1 MMATRSHSSE
11 IVSLPPTS
19 ADSVQTKS
27 SLFLPS
33 AATPVET
40 SAIERQDSYSVTA
53 LTDITDRSL
62 HSLLPASRADFRR
75 QRSAA
80 LIWIGQSISLVRQAR
95 ACSFATRHFVNR
107 SDLQTTLRAV
117 RWKVDGVNVVSN
129 RCPRIG
135 VLLARTGR
143 SGPSISF
150 RKHSFCSS
158 NGGTTPPPACAASQS
173 GMRIC
178 SSSGRAS
185 FSTWLRRRTSR

>member
-62 HSLLPASRADFRR
+62 HAALARLTGGLSP
-75 QRSAA
+75 AA
-80 LIWIGQSISLVRQAR
+80 LIWIGQSISLVRQAS

-158 NGGTTPPPACAASQS
+158 NGGTTPRSACAASQS
-173 GMRIC
+173 GTRKC
-178 SSSGRAS
+178 SRLDRASSS
-185 FSTWLRRRTSR
+185 T